1 MNTEKIIAL
10 INAPQNILSLDVTN
24 LDSLLL
30 KHPYFQS
37 GQLLLAKGLLNT
49 DSIRYNQQLKK
60 AAAYSL
66 DRKKLFSLITLNK
79 ISKTEA
85 AVIKEVQPESIE
97 EKLEL
102 GKPLAFNESEN
113 HSFSEWLT
121 LLNVK
126 KIERKENQNEV
137 SLIDNFLEKEVK
149 ISKPKK
155 EAFFNPIDVAKESL
169 IENDDLVTPTLAK
182 VYLEQGHCEKA
193 ISAYEKLILKYP
205 EKSTFFA
212 AQIKLISKLNNK

>member
-85 AVIKEVQPESIE
+85 IVIEELEPESIE

-149 ISKPKK
+149 ISRPKK

-182 VYLEQGHCEKA
+182 VYLEQGHYEKA
-193 ISAYEKLILKYP
+193 IYAYEKLILKYP

>member
-85 AVIKEVQPESIE
+85 IVIEELEPESIE

-126 KIERKENQNEV
+126 KIERKEDQKEV
-137 SLIDNFLEKEVK
+137 SLIDNFLQKEVK
-149 ISKPKK
+149 ISRPKK

-182 VYLEQGHCEKA
+182 VYLEQGHYEKA

>member
-85 AVIKEVQPESIE
+85 TVIEELEPESIE

-126 KIERKENQNEV
+126 KIERKEDQKEV

-149 ISKPKK
+149 IKRPKK

-182 VYLEQGHCEKA
+182 VYLEQGHYEKA